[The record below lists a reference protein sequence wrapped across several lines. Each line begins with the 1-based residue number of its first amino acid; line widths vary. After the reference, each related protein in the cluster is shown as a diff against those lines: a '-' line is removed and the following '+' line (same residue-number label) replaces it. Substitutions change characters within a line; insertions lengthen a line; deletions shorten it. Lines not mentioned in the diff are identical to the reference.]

1 MTLNEQVD
9 KMTDILASFIGH
21 TAVHLPDDVVSK
33 LRELRDAEDD
43 PAVLSIYDMMFEN
56 MRLASELGRPSC
68 QDTGLVQCRID
79 CGSRFPLLEQLEYV
93 LVQAVKRATEKAPLR
108 PNAVETF
115 DEINTGDNLGTGAPS
130 ISWNILPA
138 WDGCAISTYLA
149 GGGCSLPGH
158 AAVLM
163 PGEGYEGVVR
173 FVLDRVAEYGQNAC
187 PPLLVGVGIANSVD
201 TAAQLSKKALFRRV
215 GSHNDNAKAAEMEK
229 LLEDGINAMGIGP
242 QGLGGK
248 ASVLG
253 VNIENAVRHTATLK
267 RLDESEKLFSDTI
280 HMNETA
286 VAAQIEKIHAEET
299 SPLHYNREDSL
310 RSIVKLAYFTYRDHY
325 LQMEEPP
332 AGEGYADIIYIPRHD
347 SSWPALVIELKW
359 KQDADGAISQIL
371 KKDYPKAIANLGCPI
386 LLVGIS
392 YDRNAP
398 AGERR
403 HSCRIIEYSCS

>member
-1 MTLNEQVD
+1 
-9 KMTDILASFIGH
+9 
-21 TAVHLPDDVVSK
+21 
-33 LRELRDAEDD
+33 
-43 PAVLSIYDMMFEN
+43 MMFEN

-68 QDTGLVQCRID
+68 QDTGLVQFRIC

-93 LVQAVKRATEKAPLR
+93 LVQAVKRATERVPLR

-215 GSHNDNAKAAEMEK
+215 GSHNDNAKAAEMER
-229 LLEDGINAMGIGP
+229 LLEDAINSMGIGP

-253 VNIENAVRHTATLK
+253 VNIENAVRHTATLGVGV
-267 RLDESEKLFSDTI
+267 SFSCWTHRRGHIAFDRDLSFTT
-280 HMNETA
+280 ET
-286 VAAQIEKIHAEET
+286 H
-299 SPLHYNREDSL
+299 SG
-310 RSIVKLAYFTYRDHY
+310 FTY
-325 LQMEEPP
+325 
-332 AGEGYADIIYIPRHD
+332 G
-347 SSWPALVIELKW
+347 
-359 KQDADGAISQIL
+359 
-371 KKDYPKAIANLGCPI
+371 
-386 LLVGIS
+386 
-392 YDRNAP
+392 
-398 AGERR
+398 
-403 HSCRIIEYSCS
+403 